1 MSTVANDIKD
11 QLWELYKIKAEIL
24 NLIDFYTPIRGS
36 MRRGRS
42 RAGSLLLD
50 GDEEQ
55 KDAVI
60 QEIKHIN

>member
-1 MSTVANDIKD
+1 MANDIKD
-11 QLWELYKIKAEIL
+11 ELWDYYKIKAEIL
-24 NLIDFYTPIRGS
+24 NLKDFYNPIRGS

-42 RAGSLLLD
+42 RAGSLLLE

>member
-1 MSTVANDIKD
+1 MSTVANDIKV
-11 QLWELYKIKAEIL
+11 QLWNLYKINAEIL
-24 NLIDFYTPIRGS
+24 NLKDFYTPIRGS
-36 MRRGRS
+36 MRRHRS

-60 QEIKHIN
+60 QEIKNIN